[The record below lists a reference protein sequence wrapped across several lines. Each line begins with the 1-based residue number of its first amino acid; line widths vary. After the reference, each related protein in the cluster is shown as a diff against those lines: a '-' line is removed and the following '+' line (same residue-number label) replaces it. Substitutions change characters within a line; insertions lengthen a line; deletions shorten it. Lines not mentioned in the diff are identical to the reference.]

1 MNRVAQPESDFSQH
15 VLNIYDFDGTMY
27 ETFEADPSRQI
38 YGVDEAYRIAIEEVF
53 YFDKDALRRYIDDGE
68 HQNRTPLEIV
78 NSLAPDCT
86 LAGLDRLTG
95 ELVGAKL
102 NVLAGQIGR
111 ELQDGEL
118 WPRPV
123 PGFLEHWQQ
132 VTAAKEDGAPISQ
145 AIASA
150 GHASFIRKCLAQ
162 SKLVE
167 PEIMVTDETI
177 RGLNSSL
184 PPEQLAKPSIM
195 PVSIIKTLWLAHH
208 NQPSTLLGDPSL
220 NDRIIIVGDSKEKD
234 GGLARNCDTQ
244 FIHISPDNPADG
256 WHELTNVRLGLG
268 HISLNGTGQGNTKS

>member
-1 MNRVAQPESDFSQH
+1 MNRAAQPESDFSQH

-27 ETFEADPSRQI
+27 ETFEADSTRQI

-53 YFDKDALRRYIDDGE
+53 DFDKDALRRYTDQGE

-78 NSLAPDCT
+78 NSLAPNCT
-86 LAGLDRLTG
+86 PSGLDRLTG
-95 ELVGAKL
+95 ELVNAELK
-102 NVLAGQIGR
+102 VLTGQIGR
-111 ELQDGEL
+111 KLHDNEL

-132 VTAAKEDGAPISQ
+132 VTADKESGAPISL

-177 RGLNSSL
+177 RGLNSTL
-184 PPEQLAKPSIM
+184 PPEQLAKPSVM
-195 PVSIIKTLWLAHH
+195 PVSIIKTLWLAHY
-208 NQPSTLLGDPSL
+208 NQPATLLGDPSL
-220 NDRIIIVGDSKEKD
+220 NDRIVIVGDSEEKD
-234 GGLARNCDTQ
+234 GGLARNSGTQ
-244 FIHISPDNPADG
+244 FIHISPDNPIRG
-256 WHELTNVRLGLG
+256 WQELTSLRLGLG
-268 HISLNGTGQGNTKS
+268 QISLNGSGQGNARA